1 MAKHFSQ
8 LTSLQRFSIVL
19 LLVLLLLFAVKRTS
33 MRGDIDEYALM
44 TVALSSH
51 WSPDIRLDDVQK
63 AQTLMPEHKAYL
75 QLTADGIAAGREV
88 PKPGFFLGRD
98 HKVYAI
104 HFFAYSALAVLPFKV
119 LQTVGM
125 YPFESFLVV
134 NLSFIFILG
143 ISLFQFFNSAR
154 KAALALVIY
163 FLCGGIN
170 YLYWSG
176 PETMSAAA
184 LCAAI
189 LFYARGRYFS
199 ACALIALAS
208 MQNPPIIL
216 ALAFLP
222 LCRLVISYQADLS
235 FVVNVRK
242 QFSVRMV
249 LALGLGALGVVSTLG
264 FNYWAFAVPNI
275 IVKVAT
281 SPDLMSWQRF
291 FSLFFDFNQGMIVGQ
306 LGIWLAILLML
317 GIAFT
322 DAKDKFKKV
331 ALLLVAILFSM
342 ALAVP
347 ALTTGNWN
355 SGAVGLMRYA
365 FWGGMPLL
373 FVFFYL
379 VHDNR
384 RAQRPLLLLTLS
396 LQFLCTLS
404 AFSYNE
410 IEHSPLARVLLR
422 HAPHLYNPVP
432 EIFAERTQHQDGTD
446 LASERYFIFEGAGG
460 SKKVLF
466 HAQSSASDRHL
477 CGALALDPGINMTSA
492 GDGWRYLNGE
502 IACVTEQTIGYDAF
516 SQSDLIALTSGW
528 SGIEHGGGVWNG
540 VWSDGDESIITLHL
554 GSSKQVKGMKLIGH
568 YFEGNRRTRISING
582 RDLGWH
588 NLAEAPT
595 ISFVSSGT
603 QLLIRLQHEYPR
615 QPSKTPQF
623 PDGRRLAFFLQSLTI
638 Y

>member
-1 MAKHFSQ
+1 MTKHFSQ
-8 LTSLQRFSIVL
+8 YTSLQRFSIVL
-19 LLVLLLLFAVKRTS
+19 LLVLLFLFVVKRTS

-44 TVALSSH
+44 TVALASH
-51 WSPDIRLDDVQK
+51 LSPDIRLDDVQK
-63 AQTLMPEHKAYL
+63 AQALMPKHSAYL

-98 HKVYAI
+98 NKVYAI

-119 LQTVGM
+119 LQAVGTN
-125 YPFESFLVV
+125 PFESFLLV

-143 ISLFQFFNSAR
+143 ISLFQFFDSAR
-154 KAALALVIY
+154 KATLGLVCY

-189 LFYARGRYFS
+189 LFYVRGRYFS
-199 ACALIALAS
+199 ACVLIALAA

-222 LCRLVISYQADLS
+222 LCRFVISYQADLS
-235 FVVNVRK
+235 FFVNVSK

-249 LALGLGALGVVSTLG
+249 LALGLGTLGIVSTVG
-264 FNYWAFAVPNI
+264 FNYWAFSVPNI

-291 FSLFFDFNQGMIVGQ
+291 FSLFFDFSQGMIVGQ
-306 LGIWLAILLML
+306 FGIWLAILLML
-317 GIAFT
+317 GITFLAG
-322 DAKDKFKKV
+322 KEKFKEV
-331 ALLLVAILFSM
+331 LVLLVAILFSM

-355 SGAVGLMRYA
+355 SGAIGMMRYA

-373 FVFFYL
+373 FAFFYL
-379 VHDNR
+379 LHENR
-384 RAQRPLLLLTLS
+384 KAQRQLLQLTLF
-396 LQFLCTLS
+396 LQLLCTIS

-410 IEHSPLARVLLR
+410 IKHSPLARILLR
-422 HAPHLYNPVP
+422 YAPNLYNPVP
-432 EIFAERTQHQDGTD
+432 EVFAERTQHQDGIE
-446 LASERYFIFEGAGG
+446 LAVDRYFIFEGAGG
-460 SKKVLF
+460 RKKVLF

-477 CGALALDPGINMTSA
+477 CGALALDPSIGMVSA
-492 GDGWRYLNGE
+492 GGGWRYLNGE
-502 IACVTEQTIGYDAF
+502 IACVTEQTITSEAF
-516 SQSDLIALTSGW
+516 SQSNLIAFNSGW
-528 SGIEHGGGVWNG
+528 SGVEHGGGVRNG
-540 VWSDGDESIITLHL
+540 VWSDGEESLITLPVAA
-554 GSSKQVKGMKLIGH
+554 SKQVKGIKLIGH

-582 RDLGWH
+582 RDLGWYD
-588 NLAEAPT
+588 LAETPT
-595 ISFVSSGT
+595 ISFVPSSTALRIG
-603 QLLIRLQHEYPR
+603 LRHEYPH

-623 PDGRRLAFFLQSLTI
+623 QDGRRLAFFLRSVTI